1 MLIDWFTVIAQL
13 INFLILVWLLKRF
26 LYQPI
31 LRAMDERQKH
41 ITEQLEQADAQKARA
56 EAEESHFQQMSSE
69 LAEQRETLIQKA
81 RAEAEAERRRL
92 MEAARED
99 HRQLRLRLRQTLE
112 SERANLNQD
121 IIRRFQGE
129 AFGLA
134 RKVLADL
141 ADSTLEEQMAAVFVR
156 RLEGLPDVERKRLV
170 AALQESNHSLLVRSS
185 FPLSPEQQKN
195 IETAVKRVLAPG
207 GQVAFKTLS
216 GPAEGGQAG
225 GIELTTDG
233 YKLAWSA
240 TDYLDTL
247 EKRVAAI
254 LEEEMDK
261 AY

>member
-121 IIRRFQGE
+121 IVRRFQGE

>member
-1 MLIDWFTVIAQL
+1 
-13 INFLILVWLLKRF
+13 
-26 LYQPI
+26 
-31 LRAMDERQKH
+31 
-41 ITEQLEQADAQKARA
+41 
-56 EAEESHFQQMSSE
+56 MSSE
-69 LAEQRETLIQKA
+69 RASLGLDEKIDIEELIVKDQKPHK
-81 RAEAEAERRRL
+81 L
-92 MEAARED
+92 
-99 HRQLRLRLRQTLE
+99 T
-112 SERANLNQD
+112 
-121 IIRRFQGE
+121 
-129 AFGLA
+129 
-134 RKVLADL
+134 
-141 ADSTLEEQMAAVFVR
+141 
-156 RLEGLPDVERKRLV
+156 
-170 AALQESNHSLLVRSS
+170 
-185 FPLSPEQQKN
+185 PEQQKN